1 MNARDYTADGVQFE
15 YRPPAHVRA
24 LAPSAGPAEG
34 GALVGVTGSGF
45 SHRAAL
51 LGALACRFNRS
62 AAAAA
67 WRGASALHCVAP
79 AHGAGVVGVEV
90 TQNGQQHTA
99 SGVQFEYRHAVAH
112 GVHPRGG
119 PARGGSLLEV
129 RGAGGHAAGTRGAVW
144 CRFGAADA
152 VSATH
157 AGTEL
162 AARCVAP
169 PAADALLGPAAA
181 AGAGAGAGA
190 GRGASGVV
198 PVRVLCDGAVQGGG
212 AAFAYR
218 PASVVHAVQPEAGA
232 RGGGTL
238 VTVRGTGFFADA
250 AAARCR
256 FGESA
261 VPARRVARGVLE
273 CVAPR
278 AGAPGYAAVEVAMN
292 ARDYTADGV
301 QFEYLTPPSLLW
313 LHPTSGATVDSLLV
327 IVAGTSFSVRASR
340 LSLSVCSVNASLF
353 AATASTSELLE
364 CRVALR
370 NPGLAAFDVANAPP
384 DFSHSGQFILA
395 YTPSVNGISPLSG
408 PTAGGTV
415 VTFTGSSF
423 SPFLSS
429 GAFCKIGSHLSP
441 LVFISSDTMVC
452 TSSGEL
458 RPTSSY
464 ITLLCDGVQLPTGF
478 AFAYRSAPTIDSIK
492 PRLGPVTGGT
502 IVTLAGH
509 GFEANRASQ
518 CYFGLVR
525 SIAFF
530 VSANQLL
537 CVSPARQAVGMV
549 DIRVAMD
556 ASHQLSERFEF
567 AVEPEQHLFSL
578 KPTVGPPSG
587 GTTVLAHG
595 RHFSLKAW
603 QLGLLACRFNQT
615 LVRGQHLSSTS
626 VACSSPPHDAGSVS
640 VELTSNQQQYTGV
653 GLLFQFAVM
662 TLRAIR
668 PSTGPLHGGTSVM
681 IRIVGPVPPSSSRLV
696 CHFGI
701 NRTVRGALCF
711 RRRRVPD
718 IQCPPALPQVPAFV
732 QVLGLVSCVT
742 PPAQPGPVATWIT
755 HLGVKIQH
763 QLQFEYHVEPVITH
777 SFPLMGPGRGGTIIS
792 VYGYDLPATLRWCR
806 FSQWGRGNGTMVTSQ
821 KLVLARRRSSNMLEC
836 ISPQASTGLA
846 RVDLS
851 LGDKSCFSASSITY
865 EFHPRIIIAVA
876 VPSKGGTIGQ
886 LPVRVYGVGISR
898 RASRLQHLRC
908 KFGNL
913 TTRARLEPSGSEVEC
928 KTPPGR
934 PGFVPLELTNNLI
947 DYSRSNQVFEYEMV
961 LLAGIA
967 PNKGPTSGGTA
978 VTIAGA
984 GLLSF
989 AHFDTWCTFGT
1000 AEATLV
1006 NFLSS
1011 TSVSCT
1017 SPSMT
1022 AAGPVSVGL
1031 HAGGMATLEAV
1042 TFNFVQ
1048 AIAVVSLHPLM
1059 GPTRGGTTVLVDGLY
1074 FSASSWCRFDTS
1086 LVPARFLSSTRLQC
1100 ESPAHAAGVAKV
1112 AISSNGVDFSA
1123 SELRYEYLVPAVL
1136 LSAFPDSGP
1145 TDGGTFVT
1153 LRGDFFSERAAS
1165 LLYLHCRFNLTM
1177 VPAAFVSTRSVTCY
1191 TMEMGSGIASVATTN
1206 NLRDYTEGVVFRYH
1220 MVRMTRAR
1228 PLSGPTLGGTRVH
1241 ITGGPFNV
1249 GDVLCHFG
1257 THATGGRSLSASSI
1271 ICTSPAKGLGPGPV
1285 TLRITSAE
1293 ATYTS
1298 TLTFAYMGEH
1308 HVRRLSPRAGPTAGG
1323 TTVMLQGVGISPSGA
1338 LCKFDGT
1345 ALLPRRLS
1353 HERIGCI
1360 SPRSLAPT
1368 LTSVRVSGQDDGVRA
1383 WDEAVVFMVAPAASV
1398 ARLQPTLGPVG
1409 GGTVVLLIGRFP
1421 FSTMSE
1427 TAAFCNFNRTIVP
1440 GTIVLPTL
1448 VRCRTPVVLV
1458 PGYVGVE
1465 VTGNLLDFSHG
1476 GLLFSY
1482 EPVQLLALSPSSGP
1496 SHGQTR
1502 VFLSGYGLLVM
1513 RGVLS
1518 RALMCDFEGI
1528 VQPATLQDSSTVSC
1542 FAPAQHE
1549 YSHVAVRLLAED
1561 CNSALPSG
1569 IQYTY
1574 YDGPS
1579 GSSLLPILGPT
1590 TAGTTV
1596 QVIGSHMKAAG
1607 QLFCKF
1613 QSVATSAAHVVVA
1626 VWQSKSRVDCVSPVM
1641 PLSGQAWVEVSSNGQ
1656 NFSSSKLVFEYHL
1669 PISITSVRPSQA
1681 PVEGGMLLT
1690 IRGRHFSQR
1699 GSIMGSLRCNFGW
1712 TVREASFESSTA
1724 LLCRSPPSGAG
1735 FQAVEVSNNA
1745 LDFTNDR
1752 QGLEFIR
1759 ISLVRLFP
1767 TAGPTGGGTTITLKG
1782 GAFPPGEYMCQ
1793 FNGLERLAARISSSV
1808 LRCNAPPMRFSS
1820 QQQAAVRLRFN
1831 NVTLSAI
1838 TSFLFYRPPRL
1849 LGLHPPAGPERGG
1862 TMLTLV
1868 GQSLEASTLAWC
1880 KFAHYGNTGQSLALV
1895 VPAHRVSSFQLG
1907 CVTPMASSLGP
1918 HLVELSF
1925 NDQQY
1930 TASQHL
1936 FTYQS
1941 PLLLRRLFPAKGP
1954 TRGNTLV
1961 RVSIHGADSIDG
1973 GAKLACMFNSTMVH
1987 ASLHAVDSVQ
1997 CRAPSHSSGV
2007 VLVGLLANRVP
2018 MVSTP
2023 LEFEFQTLSILRLRP
2038 SYGPVSGGTRV
2049 VVQGAHLPVGRI
2061 KCRFGA
2067 SSGFGEA
2074 ESTDTLG
2081 CVSPPYSASN
2091 VVQLDFESAG
2101 QSLVNGLD
2109 FRFHDDGEVAA
2120 RLLPQVGP
2128 LDGGTLVRI
2137 AVRNLYIGH
2146 SEGLLCRFGADGTV
2160 PALWVAQDEVQ
2171 CVAPAVRRAQ
2181 SVLVV
2186 VSAVTAGF
2194 HSSTAGVF
2202 VYERPWRPTSVVP
2215 TKGGVQG
2222 GTMLNVTGTRFPL
2235 RFAVVGQLVCNV
2247 NNAVVAATRHSLQL
2261 LSCRAPSHAAGHVTV
2276 EVTGSLR
2283 GLLFEYVLVGPADVN
2298 TASSPVAGSTLIQL
2312 RTGSSSVNPIAA
2324 TSPLECTGARLLVC
2338 QARTALEAPTSISSS
2353 GALLAKE
2360 VIVPRMA
2367 RLTVSPSVGPQA
2379 GGTKVTV
2386 STEDFFYDRQPF
2398 CRFGAHGVVPGKV
2411 LSPALL
2417 ECVAPKQQEPC
2428 RHVGCII
2435 SVHVDSGHEAQQLN
2449 AVGATTFMYH
2459 PELHVARMWPTHG
2472 PSQGGTAVEV
2482 WGGGFE
2488 MGKRILCRFSHM
2500 TVAALVVDGNRVWCR
2515 APPMSEGHSTLEVS
2529 TNGVDFTN
2537 QGSVYKY
2544 VAVGV
2549 LQTKP
2554 SFGPISGGTD
2564 VVLLGHHLVPGHLAC
2579 KVGES
2584 TNTIKAHFEST
2595 SVASIRMAGGIGLHR
2610 AKVELVGVD
2619 GELHSSGSFTFVSA
2633 LQGDISPL
2641 CGPLRGGTRLTISGA
2656 EHGMDLFCHFAT
2668 AATGRPGILRWVG
2681 PNRRVCV
2688 TPAWPI
2694 AELTSVRTALAPG
2707 VFTGS
2712 SSATFKYV
2720 DEPRLHRMHPSTGS
2734 DKGGTIIVLQTSN
2747 LASVCH
2753 GTQLRCLFNRTEV
2766 LATVESPVQ
2775 IICSAPAHMAGFV
2788 RIGVTFGSS
2797 TLDMNSQLLFQFVD
2811 SPLPR
2816 LTPAHGP
2823 TQGQTAICV
2832 RGMPTSSAAWCV
2844 FGNLATQ
2851 GAPCSHCAFQSA
2863 TCCSLPPRTRPSA
2876 VGVRLALHGVTTPA
2890 HSFRYIDAIVH
2901 IVDPIIGPSEGG
2913 TLVTVHGHNF
2923 DQVGRAFCAFG
2934 AHLRVARVVSRSR
2947 LTCHSPVG
2955 REDRRLQIIISG
2967 HSLGDGHTFAYFR
2980 PSTLRSGPSPSSS
2993 PVTGGTIITTTL
3005 GKLPAMP
3012 VGSLR
3017 CVFGHT
3023 HVMAIF
3029 DGLKIACASP
3039 AYEPGRVAFEMASVG
3054 HAMQHPEARTTFD
3067 YRSFRVPVLRPTAGP
3082 IRGGTLL
3089 VVSGGR
3095 WESSEILGCS
3105 FGGAYTSAQLLAP
3118 TRLACFSPEAVQ
3130 QGMTI
3135 LTVWLDGA
3143 VLHRLQFWQ
3152 HEEPSIKRMHPLAG
3166 PNQGGTSIT
3175 LAGRNFQRRA
3185 ARCRFGDITVVAA
3198 WEVGPSIL
3206 SCTVPAGE
3214 TGLHRLELTFNGL
3227 DFAPARGFD
3236 MHPQLR
3242 VYASAPHCGPVDGG
3256 TRLIVDVGRALRSER
3271 ALCRFEGTAVLAVVT
3286 NSTIIEC
3293 RTPGHSAGYKT
3304 LDLST
3309 NLQDFDSTGVLFQ
3322 YVATRSPLSVSPSSG
3337 PHNGGTLL
3345 TISMHMQCLRQV
3357 WCLFGENRTPQLARQ
3372 QSTSY
3377 LTCVTPRQE
3386 GPAVTMLRVMVE
3398 GDANS
3403 PLLLYQYQASVIIDG
3418 LHPPIGT
3425 TDGATRVEIIGRN
3438 FRHGADIRCAFNAV
3452 HVSPQW
3458 LSPQSMA
3465 CIAPPAPVGAV
3476 PLQLV
3481 DLQGNAL
3488 TQNAAPF
3495 QYSTRPVLDALLPA
3509 FGTSQ
3514 GGTLISVRG
3523 AHFLRQAA
3531 TMSLFACKF
3540 NATVVPA
3547 SFVDVGIAQCVS
3559 PAHAVGSVFVALS
3572 NNRQD
3577 FSVQEITFH
3586 YGVHVSHVSFQ
3597 TRRQPGSTLVD
3608 LRSQVGFVSS
3618 QLTCVLGGQETLA
3631 SSITPSWIRCAT
3643 PSLTRTGP
3651 LSHDVH
3657 GQRLITGTHVAD
3669 LMAVV
3674 PPTGPSAGGQVVAV
3688 FGRGFRNGPQ
3698 LRCSFGGV
3706 VVRAEFVSSEVIN
3719 CTSPARGVGEVQRV
3733 EVTLYGGAF
3742 SASELWYEYRLSAR
3756 ITAFGTPSSGSTSVV
3771 VLGRRL
3777 SSQISC
3783 ESISTGLHPIWVGS
3797 NEVLCSPEARD
3808 NGQAKLG
3815 GVHANVDA
3823 DAQQG
3828 AAPFI
3833 TALVPSEGPELG
3845 GTVVTLSGGN
3855 FPRTVG
3861 CVFGS
3866 MRPVL
3871 AQWQASAR
3879 ITCVTPPHDP
3889 SGVTLQV
3896 LTPTGQT
3903 AHESWRFKYTAMC
3916 SVLSVVPS
3924 RGTSSG
3930 GYRLVVSGQR
3940 FIDRV
3945 LTVHFGRQTVM
3956 GTLIDQSTVECI
3968 APPSAGGPVLV
3979 ELDFAL
3985 QGRCRGGVPFVFEN
3999 VTVLSVYPPFGPEN
4013 GGTTLIIQG
4022 GNFGTLS
4029 DATCILSRG
4038 LRSVA
4043 RVASTSRL
4051 ECTAPPS
4058 AIGVVTLS
4066 ISTGG
4071 HLSLAASSFEYQ
4083 AAATVS
4089 TLLPS
4094 RGGTRGGTI
4103 VAVQGRHF
4111 SERSAHLFLIGCR
4124 FNLTLAV
4131 ATFSA
4136 ATALL
4141 CESPSV
4147 RMTGD
4152 VSLEMANNM
4161 ADFTADGYLFEYVSA
4176 LLVSRVAPTH
4186 GPVHGGTRL
4195 SLFGS
4200 HFDRNGR
4207 VLCRF
4212 AGATADASFQS
4223 PGQLTCLTPAKTVEG
4238 DTVSIILDGIG
4249 AQGQHRFSYYTPPV
4263 VSALVPPCGPRWG
4276 GTQITVRGAYLPMGR
4291 TVVCRFDD
4299 VLVPAVAITSELLN
4313 CTAPA
4318 HAPGLVKVEVS
4329 GDGLGTSSS
4338 TATFYYHDVVE
4349 LGSLQPAMVAAGG
4362 VAVLRVT
4369 GRNILPGSACLLEG
4383 QEGASGYHVWISS
4396 SELLCNVVM
4405 PTAAGEYM
4413 ISVSVNMQQATR
4425 EAVAI
4430 RVVEPWQ
4437 VEDIEPGSGPVHGGT
4452 VIRIT
4457 GGRFPPGPQLLCR
4470 IGSGIPVAARWLSAA
4485 HVACV
4490 TRPHPPGLAAVGVTG
4505 NGQDYSEGVARF
4517 EYVAAAAV
4525 LALSPRHG
4533 PVGGGTLVALRG
4545 GPFSARAGALGRML
4559 CRFGRSLSAARLV
4572 SGHVTECVSPPHSPA
4587 EVHVQLTMNGLDF
4600 TQDDVRFSYRGPTIL
4615 SMHPTLGP
4623 ELGGTLLTVDGADMS
4638 REASLACHFGRSGA
4652 SPALWIS
4659 RSRVRCV
4666 TPARPPG
4673 VVALGVASTIG
4684 SAAAA
4689 AATEHLAFE
4698 YQAAAVVR
4706 SVTPSAGPVL
4716 GGTPVTLIG
4725 AHFSSRSADL
4735 SYLLCRFNE
4744 TTSQAVWRNSSVLVC
4759 AVPAVAG
4766 LSAGASLPRI
4776 VAVQVSNNVV
4786 DFSGSAAHFQYL
4798 AAARLAGLRPTAG
4811 PRSGGS
4817 LVTLMGSDFAR
4828 APMRC
4833 HFGQVDVVSSYVATH
4848 TVQCIAPPSGAGTW
4862 SRVLVRLSVD
4872 GDVVSAAAGRV
4883 HFVYQDEPAI
4893 RLVSPTTG
4901 PEEGHTRVSVLGS
4914 GFASTASLKC
4924 RFGSVVVDA
4933 LFVSDGMVNC
4943 TTPTHLPGLVAM
4955 EVSLDA
4961 LHFSASNASF
4971 VYHATAT
4978 VLAIAPSVGPT
4989 RGGTNVSLT
4998 GRGLLQGST
5007 CSFGGYAAVRAIWV
5021 SQFEVVCVTPPR
5033 PSGLHALM
5041 LTSSALETEGRAAAT
5056 FAYLPPIEPV
5066 HIEPLLGP
5074 IAGGTVIR
5082 ITGGRFPPGPQ
5093 LLCRIGS
5100 GIPVAARWLSAAH
5113 VACVTRPHPPGL
5125 AAVGVTGNGQDYSE
5139 GVARFEYVA
5148 AAAVLALSPR
5158 HGPVGGGTL
5167 VALRGGPFSAR
5178 AGALGRMLCRFG
5190 RSLSAAR
5197 LVSGHVTECVSPP
5210 HSPAEVHVQ
5219 LTMNGLDFT
5228 QDDVRFSYRGPTILS
5243 MHPTLGPELGGTP
5256 VLLRVTFIPATS
5268 SLQCRFGLSTP
5279 AVASPLNSTHILCAS
5294 PLHAIGI
5301 INVRLSTGG
5310 REWPDLRGPSFEF
5323 HGQVQ
5328 IHHLV
5333 PSMGSALGGDLI
5345 TIIGAN
5351 FVDGGVGMRCRFGDA
5366 SSLAALVNASAIAC
5380 MTPRQPAAV
5389 APVEVSINGHDFTE
5403 SRAEFVFT
5411 GWSIHSVSP
5420 RLGPTAGGTLV
5431 TVEMQ
5436 GMAHSSAEY
5445 MCRFG
5450 SAQLVSAARLPRGA
5464 LQCLSPAQPAVSVA
5478 FEVIAMGV
5486 EEARATATFDY
5497 FEEPRVVH
5505 AFPRRVFQ
5513 NGVPLIYIQGTQ
5525 FFNSTSLTCA
5535 FGLVRTNATF
5545 VNNHSV
5551 ACIAPHTS
5559 ETGLHHA
5566 EVQVRVSMNGQDYT
5580 STMVAIDVVACP
5592 NGASC
5597 LATQSLPC
5605 APGAQCIGQLGSN
5618 QTQCPAGT
5626 YQPEGGRSGCVPCT
5640 RGSFCP
5646 APGRSAPKQCVAG
5659 MVCSLQGLAFP
5670 DRLCPPGH
5678 FCPPGVQ
5685 TSNPESQLHL
5695 ERPLACPENTWCAAG
5710 VATNIS
5716 EVGNFR
5722 TPQPCLSGFVCFR
5735 GSASPQ
5741 GSGPCPTGYYCP
5753 PNSLPIACTYANYCP
5768 GVGNIFPSQCTPGFY
5783 NDRRGRNACIE
5794 CPIGHICPLAGLKH
5808 PAICPAGSV
5817 CNVPGLK
5824 VPAGLCPAGYLCW
5837 EGTETKDWNAE
5848 TVFKPIPCKEATYC
5862 LGGITNNITNENDYA
5877 SPQPCP
5883 HGHYCKE
5890 ASTTPFGTGRCPA
5903 GFFCPKGTSDPFP
5916 APAGYFCKGEG
5927 NAMAA
5932 PCLPGTWAKY
5942 NPHNG
5947 TDTCDMC
5954 PAGYSCE
5961 REGTFAPRP
5970 CLPGSYRQFN
5980 ATISCQLCPEGSWNP
5995 FYTNPLESLC
6005 LPCPEGRVCPVK
6017 GMTNVTQS
6025 IACPEGYICGFNT
6038 TANSQF
6044 STLCPQGYWCDFE
6057 TKNIHKACAADKAT
6071 QVARAEISRQ
6081 MEGPDD
6087 DICDCLDTCGRIE
6100 REDYD
6105 AAAPIGAT
6113 KRCYCP
6119 MGPCPAGS
6127 LCHSGTK
6134 RSQWDRTPCP
6144 AGYYCPEGTSP
6155 ADLFELGRFKCPN
6168 GTISGLGKERV
6179 TDCERSGLYVT
6190 NAISRD
6196 MFGSGKPL
6204 YAILS
6209 EAEFS
6214 EQHSD
6219 ALEED
6224 PYKNSRY
6231 GDPRFAAQAS
6241 RGERRAL
6248 RQLQEEPEMLQY
6260 LTEPPELV
6268 TFKLSPFTMAR
6279 FTFDYLKVPTEMI
6292 YDDHFRIAIFV
6303 NGHTQPEPYPPSFWF
6318 NPPATSVNPLY
6329 PEYKEYRWSKSGIFA
6344 LHLHALRELNFR
6356 VELQILHGLFSDSID
6371 AFVGTM
6377 ALEIFDSTR
6386 ANTLSMSVDGVRKM
6400 LFAAVKKDGTFA
6412 PPLNLPRIR
6421 PDPRHYPGAT
6431 YLLPHMQENLAAV
6444 LEYAALN
6451 ESAEVLLDPLEG
6463 KYSVALSGDDYW
6475 GTRLMV
6481 APMNYLPYFSHCSG
6495 GVRIGAPSSGDFHED
6510 KDKAFSIGNRATGP
6524 ARRRGDLVKCNCRGR
6539 AVWFPECPPPE
6550 GASKYNPGDCSPAA
6564 VDASGKSQG
6573 EIAFK
6578 IKQFPN
6584 IGANSPRDDQLLL
6597 NGEFVVP
6604 DGCADCEAV
6613 GSAPGTPYPNIRPE
6627 RVPGW
6632 DSHGLFFWV
6641 YENPGACELVPPEDT
6656 IPISQFTWGAVT
6668 RFSDTCD
6675 YIMQCMY
6682 EENTVIKLDKPFW
6695 FNGMQDDII
6704 FYLTS
6709 DPARTSLVEE
6719 GFCFP
6724 DTPADKGRN
6733 CKGNAYFLKVQTM
6746 LENQVLRFMKVKRD
6760 MKEPMNWFP
6769 LRVHFELRY
6778 WQKDTMTKT
6787 VINGN
6792 VNLEDFTPLDDYYS
6806 PEHAANPYDVQDV
6819 SNTWGLRG
6827 FQYDLRMTLVPVD
6840 WMEVLN
6846 TFALNIGTYVIFYF
6860 VCDAAM
6866 VVLVMMLWAFFRG
6879 TTKHTSPPKLH
6890 LKEWFK
6896 GFELNPVK
6904 GMLMIFW
6911 PIAFCCMIILFV
6923 LRGMNP
6929 IKGLVAGDLNFEGT
6943 ITDAIEIRW
6952 MEGRIGICVLA
6963 LGFNLMQN
6971 GASLLCPRKDKP
6983 GSVWLPGYWQR
6994 RHILYTSAM
7003 LFVMLLMVLE
7013 FSFSRFF
7020 AQNALVFMMLF
7031 KVVWI
7036 YMESW
7041 LLKALNE
7048 KLIALPFECA
7058 LQTAQFVMTLGAE
7071 GFISFITSFVVELLI
7086 MIVKRVAMDPIKF
7099 KVVRTAKLKVKIAQ
7113 AQKLGQP
7120 VPVHTPELEAI
7131 GVMIDM
7137 LQSMYRFSVDSLG
7150 TVISP
7155 MSIAVLYLFR
7165 KEYEISSL
7173 YGIRDTDLLYYM
7185 LFSIIMIPA
7194 LWFVDIFLHNTLE
7207 LVWNWKLYEYIEFC
7221 TERFRN
7227 RTRRWVGLDTAINE
7241 ELPSDLRT
7249 LDQMCFSTQFYFL
7262 GALHASGI
7270 VMAVL
7275 GYMLVLHKGHNM

>member
-1 MNARDYTADGVQFE
+1 
-15 YRPPAHVRA
+15 
-24 LAPSAGPAEG
+24 
-34 GALVGVTGSGF
+34 
-45 SHRAAL
+45 
-51 LGALACRFNRS
+51 
-62 AAAAA
+62 
-67 WRGASALHCVAP
+67 
-79 AHGAGVVGVEV
+79 
-90 TQNGQQHTA
+90 
-99 SGVQFEYRHAVAH
+99 
-112 GVHPRGG
+112 
-119 PARGGSLLEV
+119 
-129 RGAGGHAAGTRGAVW
+129 
-144 CRFGAADA
+144 
-152 VSATH
+152 
-157 AGTEL
+157 
-162 AARCVAP
+162 
-169 PAADALLGPAAA
+169 
-181 AGAGAGAGA
+181 
-190 GRGASGVV
+190 
-198 PVRVLCDGAVQGGG
+198 
-212 AAFAYR
+212 
-218 PASVVHAVQPEAGA
+218 
-232 RGGGTL
+232 
-238 VTVRGTGFFADA
+238 
-250 AAARCR
+250 
-256 FGESA
+256 
-261 VPARRVARGVLE
+261 
-273 CVAPR
+273 
-278 AGAPGYAAVEVAMN
+278 
-292 ARDYTADGV
+292 
-301 QFEYLTPPSLLW
+301 
-313 LHPTSGATVDSLLV
+313 
-327 IVAGTSFSVRASR
+327 
-340 LSLSVCSVNASLF
+340 
-353 AATASTSELLE
+353 
-364 CRVALR
+364 
-370 NPGLAAFDVANAPP
+370 
-384 DFSHSGQFILA
+384 
-395 YTPSVNGISPLSG
+395 
-408 PTAGGTV
+408 
-415 VTFTGSSF
+415 
-423 SPFLSS
+423 
-429 GAFCKIGSHLSP
+429 
-441 LVFISSDTMVC
+441 
-452 TSSGEL
+452 
-458 RPTSSY
+458 
-464 ITLLCDGVQLPTGF
+464 
-478 AFAYRSAPTIDSIK
+478 
-492 PRLGPVTGGT
+492 
-502 IVTLAGH
+502 
-509 GFEANRASQ
+509 
-518 CYFGLVR
+518 
-525 SIAFF
+525 
-530 VSANQLL
+530 
-537 CVSPARQAVGMV
+537 
-549 DIRVAMD
+549 
-556 ASHQLSERFEF
+556 
-567 AVEPEQHLFSL
+567 
-578 KPTVGPPSG
+578 
-587 GTTVLAHG
+587 
-595 RHFSLKAW
+595 
-603 QLGLLACRFNQT
+603 
-615 LVRGQHLSSTS
+615 
-626 VACSSPPHDAGSVS
+626 
-640 VELTSNQQQYTGV
+640 
-653 GLLFQFAVM
+653 
-662 TLRAIR
+662 
-668 PSTGPLHGGTSVM
+668 
-681 IRIVGPVPPSSSRLV
+681 
-696 CHFGI
+696 
-701 NRTVRGALCF
+701 
-711 RRRRVPD
+711 
-718 IQCPPALPQVPAFV
+718 
-732 QVLGLVSCVT
+732 
-742 PPAQPGPVATWIT
+742 
-755 HLGVKIQH
+755 
-763 QLQFEYHVEPVITH
+763 
-777 SFPLMGPGRGGTIIS
+777 
-792 VYGYDLPATLRWCR
+792 
-806 FSQWGRGNGTMVTSQ
+806 
-821 KLVLARRRSSNMLEC
+821 MLEC

-886 LPVRVYGVGISR
+886 LPVRVYGAGISR

-934 PGFVPLELTNNLI
+934 PGFVQLELTNNLI

-967 PNKGPTSGGTA
+967 PNRGPTSGGTA
-978 VTIAGA
+978 VIIAGS

-1042 TFNFVQ
+1042 TFNFVH

-1059 GPTRGGTTVLVDGLY
+1059 GPTRGGTTILVDGLH

-1100 ESPAHAAGVAKV
+1100 ESPAHAASVTHI

-1153 LRGDFFSERAAS
+1153 LRGDFLSERAAS
-1165 LLYLHCRFNLTM
+1165 LMYLHCRFNLTM
-1177 VPAAFVSTRSVTCY
+1177 VPAAFVSTKSVTCY

-1220 MVRMTRAR
+1220 MVRMTRAL

-1241 ITGGPFNV
+1241 ISGGPFNV

-1257 THATGGRSLSASSI
+1257 THATGGRSLSVSSI
-1271 ICTSPAKGLGPGPV
+1271 ICTSPVKGLGPGPV

-1298 TLTFAYMGEH
+1298 TLTFVYVGEY
-1308 HVRRLSPRAGPTAGG
+1308 HVRKLSPRAGPAAGG
-1323 TTVMLQGVGISPSGA
+1323 TTVTLQGVGISASSA

-1345 ALLPRRLS
+1345 ALIPRRWS
-1353 HERIGCI
+1353 DERVGCV

-1368 LTSVRVSGQDDGVRA
+1368 LISVRVAGQDDGVRA
-1383 WDEAVVFMVAPAASV
+1383 WHEAVVFMVAPTASV
-1398 ARLQPTLGPVG
+1398 AHLQPAIGPVG

-1427 TAAFCNFNRTIVP
+1427 TAAFCHFNRTIVP

-1448 VRCRTPVVLV
+1448 VRCRTPVALV

-1465 VTGNLLDFSHG
+1465 VTGNLVDFSHD

-1482 EPVQLLALSPSSGP
+1482 ESVQLLALSPSSGP
-1496 SHGQTR
+1496 AHGQTR
-1502 VFLSGYGLLVM
+1502 VSLSGYGFLAM
-1513 RGVLS
+1513 RGIPS

-1542 FAPAQHE
+1542 FAPAQRE
-1549 YSHVAVRLLAED
+1549 YPRLVVRLLAED
-1561 CNSALPSG
+1561 CNSAPPSG
-1569 IQYTY
+1569 VQYTY
-1574 YDGPS
+1574 YDGLG

-1596 QVIGSHMKAAG
+1596 QVLGSHMKATG

-1626 VWQSKSRVDCVSPVM
+1626 VWQSKSRVDCVSPAM
-1641 PLSGQAWVEVSSNGQ
+1641 PLAGQAWVEVSSNGQ

-1669 PISITSVRPSQA
+1669 PTSITSVRPSQA

-1699 GSIMGSLRCNFGW
+1699 GSVMGSLRCSFGW
-1712 TVREASFESSTA
+1712 TVREATFESSTA
-1724 LLCRSPPSGAG
+1724 LLCRSPPSAAG

-1745 LDFTNDR
+1745 VDFTNDR

-1759 ISLVRLFP
+1759 ISLARLFP
-1767 TAGPTGGGTTITLKG
+1767 TAGPARGGTTITLIG

-1793 FNGLERLAARISSSV
+1793 FNGLEGLAARISSTV
-1808 LRCNAPPMRFSS
+1808 LRCNTPSMRLTS
-1820 QQQAAVRLRFN
+1820 QQQAVVSLRFN
-1831 NVTLSAI
+1831 NVTLSVI
-1838 TSFLFYRPPRL
+1838 TSFLFYRPPKL
-1849 LGLHPPAGPERGG
+1849 LGLHPPAGPEGGG
-1862 TMLTLV
+1862 TMLTLL
-1868 GQSLEASTLAWC
+1868 GQALEASTLAWC
-1880 KFAHYGNTGQSLALV
+1880 KFAHYSTTGQPLALV
-1895 VPAHRVSSFQLG
+1895 VPAHRVSAFQLG
-1907 CVTPMASSLGP
+1907 CVTPVASSLGP

-1925 NDQQY
+1925 NEQQY

-1936 FTYQS
+1936 FTYQ
-1941 PLLLRRLFPAKGP
+1941 PALLLRRLLPAKGP
-1954 TRGNTLV
+1954 TRGETLV
-1961 RVSIHGADSIDG
+1961 HVMIRGAGSIDHDDE
-1973 GAKLACMFNSTMVH
+1973 LACVFNSTMVH
-1987 ASLHAVDSVQ
+1987 ASLRALDTVH

-2007 VLVGLLANRVP
+2007 VLVSLAANRVS
-2018 MVSTP
+2018 MSSIA
-2023 LEFEFQTLSILRLRP
+2023 LEFEFQTMSILRLRP

-2049 VVQGAHLPVGRI
+2049 VVQGAHFPVGRI
-2061 KCRFGA
+2061 KCRFGSA
-2067 SSGFGEA
+2067 SGLGEA
-2074 ESTDTLG
+2074 ESPDTLG
-2081 CVSPPYSASN
+2081 CVSPPYSTSN
-2091 VVQLDFESAG
+2091 IVQLGFGSAE
-2101 QSLVNGLD
+2101 QNLVNGLD
-2109 FRFHDDGEVAA
+2109 FRFHDDGEVVA
-2120 RLLPQVGP
+2120 RLLPQAGP
-2128 LDGGTLVRI
+2128 LDGGTLIRI
-2137 AVRNLYIGH
+2137 AVRNVYNGNA
-2146 SEGLLCRFGADGTV
+2146 EGLLCRFGADGTV
-2160 PALWVAQDEVQ
+2160 PALWVTQDEVE

-2186 VSAVTAGF
+2186 VAPVNSGF
-2194 HSSTAGVF
+2194 SPSTAGVF

-2235 RFAVVGQLVCNV
+2235 RSAVIGQLVCNV
-2247 NNAVVAATRHSLQL
+2247 NDTVVAATRHSLQL
-2261 LSCRAPSHAAGHVTV
+2261 LSCQAPAHAAGYVTV
-2276 EVTGSLR
+2276 DVTGSLH
-2283 GLLFEYVLVGPADVN
+2283 GLIFEYLLVGQAGVE
-2298 TASSPVAGSTLIQL
+2298 TAAGPVAGITLIQL
-2312 RTGSSSVNPIAA
+2312 RVGSSLATPIAA
-2324 TSPLECTGARLLVC
+2324 TSPLDCTGARLLVC
-2338 QARTALEAPTSISSS
+2338 QARTTLPTSISSS

-2360 VIVPRMA
+2360 AVVQRSV
-2367 RLTVSPSVGPQA
+2367 RLAVSPSAGPQA

-2386 STEDFFYDRQPF
+2386 STEDVFNDQLLF
-2398 CRFGAHGVVPGKV
+2398 CRFGTRGLVPGRV
-2411 LSPALL
+2411 LSPALF

-2428 RHVGCII
+2428 AHIGCTI
-2435 SVHVDSGHEAQQLN
+2435 SVNINSGNGAQQLS
-2449 AVGATTFMYH
+2449 AVGTTTFMYH
-2459 PELHVARMWPTHG
+2459 PELHVARVWPTHG

-2482 WGGGFE
+2482 WGTGFK
-2488 MGKRILCRFSHM
+2488 MGKQILCRFSHK
-2500 TVAALVVDGNRVWCR
+2500 TVAASVVDGNRAWCR
-2515 APPMSEGHSTLEVS
+2515 TPPMSEGHSTLEVS

-2537 QGSVYKY
+2537 QGCVYKY
-2544 VAVGV
+2544 VAVGA
-2549 LQTKP
+2549 LQTRP
-2554 SFGPISGGTD
+2554 SFGPVRGGAD
-2564 VVLLGHHLVPGHLAC
+2564 VLLIGHHFVPGHLAC

-2584 TNTIKAHFEST
+2584 TNTIKAYFEST
-2595 SVASIRMAGGIGLHR
+2595 SVVSIRMGGGVGPHR
-2610 AKVELVGVD
+2610 ARVELVGVD
-2619 GELHSSGSFTFVSA
+2619 GEPHSSGSFTFVSA
-2633 LQGDISPL
+2633 LQVDISPL
-2641 CGPLRGGTRLTISGA
+2641 CGPLRGGTWLTISGV

-2668 AATGRPGILRWVG
+2668 AAAGKAGILRWVG

-2688 TPAWPI
+2688 TPAWPT

-2707 VFTGS
+2707 GVFTSS

-2720 DEPRLHRMHPSTGS
+2720 DDPRLHGVHPSTGP
-2734 DKGGTIIVLQTSN
+2734 DKGGTIVVLQTSN
-2747 LASVCH
+2747 LAGVCP
-2753 GTQLRCLFNRTEV
+2753 GSRLRCLFNRTEV
-2766 LATVESPVQ
+2766 PATIETPVQ
-2775 IICSAPAHMAGFV
+2775 IVCSAPKHVAGFV
-2788 RIGVTFGSS
+2788 HVGVTSGS
-2797 TLDMNSQLLFQFVD
+2797 TLDMNSQLMFRFVG

-2816 LTPAHGP
+2816 LTPTHGP
-2823 TQGQTAICV
+2823 TRGQTTICV
-2832 RGMPTSSAAWCV
+2832 HGVPTSSAPWCV
-2844 FGNLATQ
+2844 FGDLVTQ

-2863 TCCSLPPRTRPSA
+2863 ICCSLPPRTRPNA
-2876 VGVRLALHGVTTPA
+2876 VRVRFALHGVTTLA
-2890 HSFRYIDAIVH
+2890 HSFRYLDAAVH
-2901 IVDPIIGPSEGG
+2901 TVAPNIGPSEGG
-2913 TLVTVHGHNF
+2913 TLVTIRGHNF
-2923 DQVGRAFCAFG
+2923 DQIGRTFCAFG
-2934 AHLRVARVVSRSR
+2934 AQLRVARVVSRTM

-2955 REDRRLQIIISG
+2955 REDRRLQVVISG
-2967 HSLGDGHTFAYFR
+2967 HSLRGGHIFAYFK
-2980 PSTLRSGPSPSSS
+2980 PSTLRSGPNPSSS

-3005 GKLPAMP
+3005 GNLPTKPA
-3012 VGSLR
+3012 GLLR
-3017 CVFGHT
+3017 CVFGRT
-3023 HVMAIF
+3023 HVIAIF
-3029 DGLKIACASP
+3029 DGVKVACSSP
-3039 AYEPGRVAFEMASVG
+3039 AHEPREVAFETAFVG
-3054 HAMQHPEARTTFD
+3054 HAMQHPEARATFE
-3067 YRSFRVPVLRPTAGP
+3067 YRSFRVPVLRPTSGP

-3118 TRLACFSPEAVQ
+3118 TRLACFSPEALQ
-3130 QGMTI
+3130 QGMAM

-3143 VLHRLQFWQ
+3143 VLHRLQFWH
-3152 HEEPSIKRMHPLAG
+3152 HEDPSIERMHPLTG

-3175 LAGRNFQRRA
+3175 LAGRNFQRQE

-3198 WEVGPSIL
+3198 WEVGPSAL

-3214 TGLHRLELTFNGL
+3214 TGMHRLELTFNGL
-3227 DFAPARGFD
+3227 DFAAAKSFD

-3242 VYASAPHCGPVDGG
+3242 VHASAPLCGPVDGG
-3256 TRLIVDVGRALRSER
+3256 TRLLVDVGRALRSER
-3271 ALCRFEGTAVLAVVT
+3271 ALCRFEGTAVLAVVLD
-3286 NSTIIEC
+3286 STMIEC
-3293 RTPGHSAGYKT
+3293 RTPGHSAGYKA
-3304 LDLST
+3304 LDIST
-3309 NLQDFDSTGVLFQ
+3309 NLQDFESTGVLFQ
-3322 YVATRSPLSVSPSSG
+3322 YLALRSPLRVWPSSG

-3345 TISMHMQCLRQV
+3345 TIAMHLQCPRQV
-3357 WCLFGENRTPQLARQ
+3357 WCLFGANRSPQLARQ

-3386 GPAVTMLRVMVE
+3386 GPAATMLRVMVD
-3398 GDANS
+3398 GDTNS
-3403 PLLLYQYQASVIIDG
+3403 PLLLYQYQTSITIDSV
-3418 LHPPIGT
+3418 HPPIGI

-3438 FRHGADIRCAFNAV
+3438 FRHGTDIRCAFDAV

-3476 PLQLV
+3476 SLHLV

-3488 TQNAAPF
+3488 TQNAASF
-3495 QYSTRPVLDALLPA
+3495 QYSTRPTLTALLPA
-3509 FGTSQ
+3509 YGTSQ
-3514 GGTLISVRG
+3514 GGTLVNVQG
-3523 AHFLRQAA
+3523 VHFLRRAA
-3531 TMSLFACKF
+3531 TMSLLTCKF

-3547 SFVDVGIAQCVS
+3547 SFVDDGMVQCVS
-3559 PAHAVGSVFVALS
+3559 PAHAAGSAFVASS

-3577 FSVQEITFH
+3577 FSVQEITFR
-3586 YGVHVSHVSFQ
+3586 YGVHVSHVSFE

-3608 LRSQVGFVSS
+3608 LRSQVDFISS
-3618 QLTCVLGGQETLA
+3618 QLTCVLGGQETPA
-3631 SSITPSWIRCAT
+3631 SSITPSWIRCTTSGVA
-3643 PSLTRTGP
+3643 RTG
-3651 LSHDVH
+3651 LVSHDMQ
-3657 GQRLITGTHVAD
+3657 GQHLIKGTHVAD

-3688 FGRGFRNGPQ
+3688 FGRGFRNAPQ

-3706 VVRAEFVSSEVIN
+3706 VVRAEFVSSEVVN
-3719 CTSPARGVGEVQRV
+3719 CTTPARGAGDVQRV
-3733 EVTLYGGAF
+3733 EVALYGGAF
-3742 SASELWYEYRLSAR
+3742 SASELWYEYRLAAR
-3756 ITAFGTPSSGSTSVV
+3756 ITTFGTPSSGSTSVV

-3783 ESISTGLHPIWVGS
+3783 ASLFEGLHPIWVGS
-3797 NEVLCSPEARD
+3797 NEVLC
-3808 NGQAKLG
+3808 AKLTRDG
-3815 GVHANVDA
+3815 GQSKLGNMHANVDA
-3823 DAQQG
+3823 DAQQS
-3828 AAPFI
+3828 AAPFV
-3833 TALVPSEGPELG
+3833 TAMVPSEGPELG

-3861 CVFGS
+3861 CIFGS

-3871 AQWQASAR
+3871 AQWQDSAR
-3879 ITCVTPPHDP
+3879 ITCLTPPHDP
-3889 SGVTLQV
+3889 EGVQFQV
-3896 LTPTGQT
+3896 LTPTGQMS
-3903 AHESWRFKYTAMC
+3903 HESRRFKYTPMC

-3930 GYRLVVSGQR
+3930 GYRLVVSGHR
-3940 FIDRV
+3940 FVDRV
-3945 LTVHFGRQTVM
+3945 LTVRLGRQSVI
-3956 GTLIDQSTVECI
+3956 GTLVDQSTVECI
-3968 APPSAGGPVLV
+3968 APPNAAGPVLV

-4013 GGTTLIIQG
+4013 GGTTLIVQG
-4022 GNFGTLS
+4022 GNFGTYS
-4029 DATCILSRG
+4029 YATCILSRG

-4066 ISTGG
+4066 ISTRD

-4094 RGGTRGGTI
+4094 RGGSRGGTI
-4103 VAVQGRHF
+4103 VAVQGQHF

-4136 ATALL
+4136 ATAIL

-4147 RMTGD
+4147 RTTGD

-4161 ADFTADGYLFEYVSA
+4161 ADFTTDGYLFEYVSA
-4176 LLVSRVAPTH
+4176 LLVSRIAPTH
-4186 GPVHGGTRL
+4186 GPVHGGTRI

-4238 DTVSIILDGIG
+4238 DTVSIILDGVG
-4249 AQGQHRFSYYTPPV
+4249 AQGHHVFSYFTPPV

-4276 GTQITVRGAYLPMGR
+4276 GTQITVQGAHLPMGR
-4291 TVVCRFDD
+4291 TAVCRFDD
-4299 VLVPAVAITSELLN
+4299 VLAPAVPITRELLN

-4349 LGSLQPAMVAAGG
+4349 LGSLQPALVAAGG

-4396 SELLCNVVM
+4396 SELLCKVAM
-4405 PTAAGEYM
+4405 PTAAGEYR
-4413 ISVSVNMQQATR
+4413 ISVSVNMQQAAQ
-4425 EAVAI
+4425 EAVTI
-4430 RVVEPWQ
+4430 RIVEPWQ
-4437 VEDIEPGSGPVHGGT
+4437 VEHIEPEAGPVHGGT

-4470 IGSGIPVAARWLSAA
+4470 IGRGTPVAARWLSAT

-4490 TRPHPPGLAAVGVTG
+4490 TRPHPPGLAV
-4505 NGQDYSEGVARF
+4505 
-4517 EYVAAAAV
+4517 
-4525 LALSPRHG
+4525 
-4533 PVGGGTLVALRG
+4533 
-4545 GPFSARAGALGRML
+4545 
-4559 CRFGRSLSAARLV
+4559 
-4572 SGHVTECVSPPHSPA
+4572 
-4587 EVHVQLTMNGLDF
+4587 
-4600 TQDDVRFSYRGPTIL
+4600 
-4615 SMHPTLGP
+4615 
-4623 ELGGTLLTVDGADMS
+4623 
-4638 REASLACHFGRSGA
+4638 
-4652 SPALWIS
+4652 
-4659 RSRVRCV
+4659 
-4666 TPARPPG
+4666 
-4673 VVALGVASTIG
+4673 
-4684 SAAAA
+4684 
-4689 AATEHLAFE
+4689 
-4698 YQAAAVVR
+4698 
-4706 SVTPSAGPVL
+4706 
-4716 GGTPVTLIG
+4716 
-4725 AHFSSRSADL
+4725 
-4735 SYLLCRFNE
+4735 
-4744 TTSQAVWRNSSVLVC
+4744 
-4759 AVPAVAG
+4759 
-4766 LSAGASLPRI
+4766 
-4776 VAVQVSNNVV
+4776 
-4786 DFSGSAAHFQYL
+4786 
-4798 AAARLAGLRPTAG
+4798 
-4811 PRSGGS
+4811 
-4817 LVTLMGSDFAR
+4817 
-4828 APMRC
+4828 
-4833 HFGQVDVVSSYVATH
+4833 
-4848 TVQCIAPPSGAGTW
+4848 
-4862 SRVLVRLSVD
+4862 
-4872 GDVVSAAAGRV
+4872 
-4883 HFVYQDEPAI
+4883 
-4893 RLVSPTTG
+4893 
-4901 PEEGHTRVSVLGS
+4901 
-4914 GFASTASLKC
+4914 
-4924 RFGSVVVDA
+4924 
-4933 LFVSDGMVNC
+4933 
-4943 TTPTHLPGLVAM
+4943 
-4955 EVSLDA
+4955 
-4961 LHFSASNASF
+4961 
-4971 VYHATAT
+4971 
-4978 VLAIAPSVGPT
+4978 
-4989 RGGTNVSLT
+4989 
-4998 GRGLLQGST
+4998 
-5007 CSFGGYAAVRAIWV
+5007 
-5021 SQFEVVCVTPPR
+5021 
-5033 PSGLHALM
+5033 
-5041 LTSSALETEGRAAAT
+5041 
-5056 FAYLPPIEPV
+5056 
-5066 HIEPLLGP
+5066 
-5074 IAGGTVIR
+5074 
-5082 ITGGRFPPGPQ
+5082 
-5093 LLCRIGS
+5093 
-5100 GIPVAARWLSAAH
+5100 
-5113 VACVTRPHPPGL
+5113 
-5125 AAVGVTGNGQDYSE
+5125 VGVTGNGQDYSE

-5256 VLLRVTFIPATS
+5256 IWLQVTFIPAAG

-5279 AVASPLNSTHILCAS
+5279 VVASRLNSSHILCAS
-5294 PLHAIGI
+5294 PLHAIGVT
-5301 INVRLSTGG
+5301 NVRLSTGG
-5310 REWPDLRGPSFEF
+5310 REWPDLRGPSYEF
-5323 HGQVQ
+5323 HGEIHV
-5328 IHHLV
+5328 HHLV

-5345 TIIGAN
+5345 TVIGAN
-5351 FVDGGVGMRCRFGDA
+5351 FVDGGAGMRCRFGDV
-5366 SSLAALVNASAIAC
+5366 SSSAALVNASAIAC
-5380 MTPRQPAAV
+5380 MTPRQPAVV
-5389 APVEVSINGHDFTE
+5389 APVEVSMNGYDFTE
-5403 SRAEFVFT
+5403 SKAEFIFT
-5411 GWSIHSVSP
+5411 GWSIHSISP
-5420 RLGPTAGGTLV
+5420 RRGPTAGGTLV

-5436 GMAHSSAEY
+5436 GMAHSSAEW

-5450 SAQLVSAARLPRGA
+5450 SAQLVSAARLPHGA
-5464 LQCLSPAQPAVSVA
+5464 LQCLSPAQPAVAVV

-5486 EEARATATFDY
+5486 KEARAMATFDY

-5513 NGVPLIYIQGTQ
+5513 NGVPLIYVQGTR

-5535 FGLVRTNATF
+5535 FGTARTNATF
-5545 VNNHSV
+5545 VNNRSV

-5559 ETGLHHA
+5559 ETGLHRT

-5580 STMVAIDVVACP
+5580 STMAAIDVVACP

-5626 YQPEGGRSGCVPCT
+5626 YQPEGGRSSCIPCA

-5670 DRLCPPGH
+5670 DQLCPAGH

-5685 TSNPESQLHL
+5685 TSNPESQVHL

-5794 CPIGHICPLAGLKH
+5794 CSIGHICPLAGLKN
-5808 PAICPAGSV
+5808 PVICPAGSV

-5848 TVFKPIPCKEATYC
+5848 TLFKPIPCKEATYC

-5927 NAMAA
+5927 NSMAA

-6005 LPCPEGRVCPVK
+6005 LPCPEGRVCPIK

-6025 IACPEGYICGFNT
+6025 QRCPEGYICGFNT
-6038 TANSQF
+6038 TSNTQF
-6044 STLCPQGYWCDFE
+6044 STLCPAGFWCDFE
-6057 TKNIHKACAADKAT
+6057 TKNSHRGCAADKVT
-6071 QVARAEISRQ
+6071 QEARAGISEQ

-6087 DICDCLDTCGRIE
+6087 DICNCLDTCGRIE
-6100 REDYD
+6100 RQD
-6105 AAAPIGAT
+6105 G

-6119 MGPCPAGS
+6119 MGFCPAGS
-6127 LCHSGTK
+6127 LCRKGTK
-6134 RSQWDRTPCP
+6134 FSQSDLTPCP
-6144 AGYYCPEGTSP
+6144 VGYYCPEGTSP
-6155 ADLFELGRFKCPN
+6155 DDLYRFKCPN
-6168 GTISGLGKERV
+6168 GTRSGPGKARV

-6190 NAISRD
+6190 NALSRE
-6196 MFGSGKPL
+6196 MFGGGEPL
-6204 YAILS
+6204 YETQD
-6209 EAEFS
+6209 EAEFAQ
-6214 EQHSD
+6214 QHVAS
-6219 ALEED
+6219 LEKD
-6224 PYKNSRY
+6224 PFKNSRY
-6231 GDPRFAAQAS
+6231 GDPMYAT
-6241 RGERRAL
+6241 GERRAL
-6248 RQLQEEPEMLQY
+6248 RQLQEESTVLQY

-6279 FTFDYLKVPTEMI
+6279 FTFDYLRVPTEMI

-6318 NPPATSVNPLY
+6318 NPPAVYPNALY
-6329 PEYKEYRWSKSGIFA
+6329 PEYKEYRWSKTGLFA

-6356 VELQILHGLFSDSID
+6356 VELQILHGLFSESID

-6377 ALEIFDSTR
+6377 SLEIFDSTR
-6386 ANTLSMSVDGVRKM
+6386 ANALSMSEDGVRKM
-6400 LFAAVKKDGTFA
+6400 LFAAVEKDATFA

-6444 LEYAALN
+6444 LEHAALN
-6451 ESAEVLLDPLEG
+6451 GSAEVLLDPLEG
-6463 KYSVALSGDDYW
+6463 TYSVALSGDDYW

-6481 APMNYLPYFSHCSG
+6481 APMNYLPYFSHCGSG
-6495 GVRIGAPSSGDFHED
+6495 VKIGAPSSGDFSVD
-6510 KDKAFSIGNRATGP
+6510 ITQAFSIGNRNTGP
-6524 ARRRGDLVKCNCRGR
+6524 ARRRGSLVKCICRNR
-6539 AVWFPECPPPE
+6539 NVWFPECPPPE
-6550 GASKYNPGDCSPAA
+6550 GASKYNPGDCSPA
-6564 VDASGKSQG
+6564 GTSQG

-6584 IGANSPRDDQLLL
+6584 LGANSPRDDQLLL
-6597 NGEFVVP
+6597 NGDFVVP
-6604 DGCADCEAV
+6604 DGCVECEAA
-6613 GSAPGTPYPNIRPE
+6613 GHGPGTPYPNIRPE

-6641 YENPGACELVPPEDT
+6641 YENPAACELVPPEET
-6656 IPISQFTWGAVT
+6656 LAISQFTWGAVS

-6695 FNGMQDDII
+6695 FNGMQDDVI
-6704 FYLTS
+6704 FYLTQY
-6709 DPARTSLVEE
+6709 PAPTALIEE

-6724 DTPADKGRN
+6724 DTPGDTDRD
-6733 CKGNAYFLKVQTM
+6733 CKGNAYFRKVQNM
-6746 LENQVLRFMKVKRD
+6746 LDDQVLRFMKVGRD
-6760 MKEPMNWFP
+6760 MKEPMGWFP

-6778 WQKDTMTKT
+6778 WQRNTVVKT
-6787 VINGN
+6787 VINGK
-6792 VNLEDFTPLDDYYS
+6792 VFLEDFTPLDDYYS
-6806 PEHAANPYDVQDV
+6806 PEHAAAPYDVKDV

-6846 TFALNIGTYVIFYF
+6846 TFALQASTYVIFYF
-6860 VCDAAM
+6860 VCDAAI
-6866 VVLVMMLWAFFRG
+6866 VVLVMIVWAFFRG

-6904 GMLMIFW
+6904 GMLMMFF
-6911 PIAFCCMIILFV
+6911 PIATCCLVIRFV
-6923 LRGMNP
+6923 IGGMNP

-6943 ITDAIEIRW
+6943 ITEAIEERW

-6971 GASLLCPRKDKP
+6971 GAALLCPRKDKP

-6994 RHILYTSAM
+6994 RHILYTSAT

-7058 LQTAQFVMTLGAE
+7058 LQTSQFVMTLGAE
-7071 GFISFITSFVVELLI
+7071 GFIQFITSFVVELLI

-7113 AQKLGQP
+7113 AQKLSQP

-7155 MSIAVLYLFR
+7155 MTIAVLYIFR

-7207 LVWNWKLYEYIEFC
+7207 LVWNWKLFEYIEFC

-7275 GYMLVLHKGHNM
+7275 GYMLVLHKGHNMCADCSEPLRAPFTPVRLLNACVLRPPQVW